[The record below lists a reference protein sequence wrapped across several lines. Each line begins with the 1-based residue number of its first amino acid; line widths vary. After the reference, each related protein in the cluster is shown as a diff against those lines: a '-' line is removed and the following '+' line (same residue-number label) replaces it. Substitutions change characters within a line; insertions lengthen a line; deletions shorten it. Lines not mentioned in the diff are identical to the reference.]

1 MTRLYIFPSYLES
14 AKAEDDS
21 HASSILRISTQGRN
35 RHSTTASNGT
45 QFSVQDPVTG
55 AGLPSNRS
63 AHRTLKNLPL
73 PALLR
78 TIFLGQLFASPRLS
92 SLGMGILSR
101 LADTRLALL
110 DPDKNI
116 VINKL
121 LRALVYNQ
129 FCAGNEKQEIV
140 PVLNRLKATGY
151 AGVILQY
158 AREIVAHGAAEE
170 SSKAD
175 LSSRHIQMW
184 LEGNLKTL
192 SCLSEGDYM
201 GMKYTGAGQ
210 TIAEALKA
218 GDEPPVEL
226 HAALHKIMSTAQA
239 QGTRIFL
246 DAEQQVFQTTID
258 RWTVDLMRQYN
269 VNGEVV
275 ILNTYQAYLKATRGI
290 IRDHLKLAQQEGWS
304 LGVKLVRGAYI
315 LHDIRS
321 RIHNTKADTD
331 ASYDGI
337 VQSLLTQSYDDI
349 GPENFPKVRTFLA
362 GHNAESIQRAT
373 KLHKDLVLQGAKP
386 NTLEFGQLYGMA
398 DHVSGELLLRVEAIR
413 EAAKDLTAEEAAI
426 QKQVAPR
433 VFKCVH
439 WGSVRECLH
448 FLTRRAAENQGS
460 SDRLRDG
467 LLEARRELWAR
478 LRGN

>member
-1 MTRLYIFPSYLES
+1 MTLKPAMYLGQHFKLS
-14 AKAEDDS
+14 TFHCLQVTLNRS
-21 HASSILRISTQGRN
+21 ISTQGRN
-35 RHSTTASNGT
+35 RHSTTANHDT
-45 QFSVQDPVTG
+45 QFTVQDPMTG
-55 AGLPSNRS
+55 PGLPSGRPS
-63 AHRTLKNLPL
+63 HRPLKSLPL

-78 TIFLGQLFASPRLS
+78 TIFLGQLFASPALS
-92 SLGMGILSR
+92 NMGMGMLSR
-101 LADTRLALL
+101 LASTRSALL
-110 DPDKNI
+110 DPDRNI
-116 VINKL
+116 ILNKV
-121 LRALVYNQ
+121 LRALVYNH
-129 FCAGNEKQEIV
+129 FCAGNEQREIV
-140 PVLNRLKATGY
+140 PVLDRLKASGY

-158 AREIVAHGAAEE
+158 AREIVAHGAAE
-170 SSKAD
+170 SSKVD
-175 LSSRHIQMW
+175 VSSQHIQMW

-192 SCLSEGDYM
+192 SCLSKGDYM

-210 TIAEALKA
+210 RIAEALKA
-218 GDEPPVEL
+218 GDEPPAEFS
-226 HAALHKIMSTAQA
+226 AALHQIMRTAQA

-269 VNGEVV
+269 VDGEVLV
-275 ILNTYQAYLKATRGI
+275 LNTYQAYLKATRGI
-290 IRDHLKLAQQEGWS
+290 IRDHLKLAQQEGWA

-321 RIHNTKADTD
+321 RIHDTKADTD
-331 ASYDGI
+331 ASYNGI
-337 VQSLLTQSYDDI
+337 AQSLLTRSYDDI
-349 GPENFPKVRTFLA
+349 GTENFPKVRTFLA
-362 GHNAESIQRAT
+362 GHNANSIQRAA
-373 KLHKDLVLQGAKP
+373 KLHKNLVLQGDKP
-386 NTLEFGQLYGMA
+386 STLEFGQLYGMA
-398 DHVSGELLLRVEAIR
+398 DHVSGELLLRVEAAR
-413 EAAKDLTAEEAAI
+413 EAAQHLTGQEAET